1 MEITPTRR
9 NYKSKNKSFKP
20 TQSTPKVNKGPK
32 SRMNFKKTLIED
44 SISQKTT
51 KFSALLNNP
60 MPLKKE
66 TPPFLSASVLEGR
79 VPYLF
84 KSFLTKL
91 YKVKNDKDISLN
103 GGGEQTDAT
112 TKICISTID
121 SLKNIIKDINAES
134 TFLIVD
140 ECHKIGTEKR
150 GDMLTNNWHAT
161 LGLSATPERD
171 YDDNF
176 YIIIKKILGDI
187 IFDYDYI
194 DAREDEVIVNFKLLY
209 GYAALLPEEEQKYKK
224 FTKSIQ
230 RRAATIGGNNMDDY
244 PLKMLIFN
252 RARLIKNSKNR
263 IPYGVELIQKYK
275 RDSWIVFTEN
285 KKQAKDFN
293 DIIRNKGFK
302 SGIYNTD
309 LNDDER
315 QENLENFK
323 AGKLNVL
330 VSCTALDEGFDMPEA
345 DGAMILSASSSKRQR
360 IQRMGRVLRITANK
374 ENALIVTV
382 YSSKTEYEKLR
393 EESNRYK
400 LEGVPIKWQQM
411 TL

>member
-1 MEITPTRR
+1 MKLREWQEKAFPLWWTEKRGIV
-9 NYKSKNKSFKP
+9 
-20 TQSTPKVNKGPK
+20 KVVTGGG
-32 SRMNFKKTLIED
+32 KTVFAIHCLTKYLEEEKD
-44 SISQKTT
+44 NSIFIVVPSIALLDQWYEGLQKTFDDT
-51 KFSALLNNP
+51 
-60 MPLKKE
+60 
-66 TPPFLSASVLEGR
+66 
-79 VPYLF
+79 
-84 KSFLTKL
+84 
-91 YKVKNDKDISLN
+91 DISLN
-103 GGGEQTDAT
+103 GGGEHLEEISKVT
-112 TKICISTID
+112 ISTID
-121 SLKNIIKDINAES
+121 SVKNIIHKFDASN
-134 TFLIVD
+134 TLLIVD

-150 GDMLTNNWHAT
+150 GETLTNNWHAT

-209 GYAALLPEEEQKYKK
+209 AYAAMTKDEEDKYKK

-230 RRAATIGGNNMDDY
+230 RRAATIGGNNMNDY

-252 RARLIKNSKNR
+252 RARMVKNSKNR
-263 IPYGVELIQKYK
+263 IPFGVELLQKHK

-285 KKQAKDFN
+285 KKQAKEFN
-293 DIIRNKGFK
+293 KIINKKGYK
-302 SGIYNTD
+302 SAIYNTD
-309 LNDDER
+309 LDNAER
-315 QENLENFK
+315 EENLNNFK
-323 AGKLNVL
+323 SGNLNVL

-382 YSSKTEYEKLR
+382 YSSKTEFDKLR

-400 LEGVPIKWQQM
+400 LEGVPVKWQQM
-411 TL
+411 NQ

>member
-1 MEITPTRR
+1 MKLREWQETAFPLWWNRKRGIV
-9 NYKSKNKSFKP
+9 
-20 TQSTPKVNKGPK
+20 KVVTGGG
-32 SRMNFKKTLIED
+32 KTVFAIHCLKQYLEENPSNSILIVVP
-44 SISQKTT
+44 SI
-51 KFSALLNNP
+51 ALLDQWY
-60 MPLKKE
+60 
-66 TPPFLSASVLEGR
+66 EGLLQS
-79 VPYLF
+79 YDANQL
-84 KSFLTKL
+84 
-91 YKVKNDKDISLN
+91 SLN
-103 GGGEQTDAT
+103 GGGEHLEELSMIT
-112 TKICISTID
+112 ISTID
-121 SLKNIIKDINAES
+121 SVKNIIDKFDAS
-134 TFLIVD
+134 QTLLIVD

-150 GDMLTNNWHAT
+150 GETLTNNWHAT

-209 GYAALLPEEEQKYKK
+209 AYAAMTPEEEDEYKK

-230 RRAATIGGNNMDDY
+230 RRAATIGGNNMNDY
-244 PLKMLIFN
+244 PLKMMIFN
-252 RARLIKNSKNR
+252 RARMVKNSKNR
-263 IPYGVELIQKYK
+263 IPFGIELLQKYK

-285 KKQAKDFN
+285 KKQAKEFN
-293 DIIRNKGFK
+293 TIINTKGYQ
-302 SGIYNTD
+302 SAIYNTD
-309 LNDDER
+309 LDASER
-315 QENLENFK
+315 EENLNNFK
-323 AGKLNVL
+323 SGNLNVL

-374 ENALIVTV
+374 QNALIVTV

-393 EESNRYK
+393 EESNRYQ

-411 TL
+411 K

>member
-1 MEITPTRR
+1 MVTFLKLREWQEKAFPLWWEKKRGIIKVVTGGGKTFFAIHCLKKYLENDPQ
-9 NYKSKNKSFKP
+9 KSI
-20 TQSTPKVNKGPK
+20 
-32 SRMNFKKTLIED
+32 LIVVP
-44 SISQKTT
+44 SI
-51 KFSALLNNP
+51 ALLDQWYDSLSQNFDD
-60 MPLKKE
+60 KE
-66 TPPFLSASVLEGR
+66 
-79 VPYLF
+79 
-84 KSFLTKL
+84 
-91 YKVKNDKDISLN
+91 ISLN
-103 GGGEQTDAT
+103 GGGEQTKII

-121 SLKNIIKDINAES
+121 SLKNIISLIDAEN
-134 TFLIVD
+134 TLLIVD

-150 GDMLTNNWHAT
+150 GEILTNAWHAT

-209 GYAALLPEEEQKYKK
+209 GYAALLPEEENKYKK

-230 RRAATIGGNNMDDY
+230 RRAATIGGQDMNDY

-252 RARLIKNSKNR
+252 RARLVKNSKNR
-263 IPYGVELIQKYK
+263 IPYGIELIQKYE

-285 KKQAKDFN
+285 KKQAKEFN
-293 DIIRNKGFK
+293 KIVNKLKGFN

-315 QENLENFK
+315 QENLEKFK
-323 AGKLNVL
+323 AGNLNVL
-330 VSCTALDEGFDMPEA
+330 VSCTALDEGLDMPEA

-400 LEGVPIKWQQM
+400 LEGVPVKWQQM
-411 TL
+411 SL

>member
-1 MEITPTRR
+1 MKLRQWQEKAFPLWWAKKRGIV
-9 NYKSKNKSFKP
+9 
-20 TQSTPKVNKGPK
+20 KVVTGGGKTVFAIHCLTKYLEEQKG
-32 SRMNFKKTLIED
+32 N
-44 SISQKTT
+44 SIFIIVPSIALLDQWYEGLQKT
-51 KFSALLNNP
+51 F
-60 MPLKKE
+60 
-66 TPPFLSASVLEGR
+66 G
-79 VPYLF
+79 
-84 KSFLTKL
+84 
-91 YKVKNDKDISLN
+91 DKDISLN
-103 GGGEQTDAT
+103 GGGEHLDNIS
-112 TKICISTID
+112 KITISTID
-121 SLKNIIKDINAES
+121 SVKNIIHKFDASN
-134 TFLIVD
+134 TLLIVD

-150 GDMLTNNWHAT
+150 GETLTNNWHAT

-209 GYAALLPEEEQKYKK
+209 AYAAMTKDEEDKYKK

-230 RRAATIGGNNMDDY
+230 RRAATIGGNNMNDY

-252 RARLIKNSKNR
+252 RARMVKNSKNR
-263 IPYGVELIQKYK
+263 IPFGVELLQKHK

-285 KKQAKDFN
+285 KKQAKEFN
-293 DIIRNKGFK
+293 KIINKKGYK
-302 SGIYNTD
+302 SAIYNTD
-309 LNDDER
+309 LDNAER
-315 QENLENFK
+315 EENLNNFK
-323 AGKLNVL
+323 SGNLNVL

-382 YSSKTEYEKLR
+382 YSSKTEFDKLR

-400 LEGVPIKWQQM
+400 LEGVPVKWQQM
-411 TL
+411 E

>member
-1 MEITPTRR
+1 MKLRQWQEKAFPLWWAKKRGIV
-9 NYKSKNKSFKP
+9 
-20 TQSTPKVNKGPK
+20 KVVTGGG
-32 SRMNFKKTLIED
+32 KTVFAIHCLTKYLEEEKD
-44 SISQKTT
+44 NSIFIVVPSIALLDQWYEGLQKT
-51 KFSALLNNP
+51 F
-60 MPLKKE
+60 E
-66 TPPFLSASVLEGR
+66 
-79 VPYLF
+79 
-84 KSFLTKL
+84 
-91 YKVKNDKDISLN
+91 DKDISLN
-103 GGGEQTDAT
+103 GGGEHLEVIS
-112 TKICISTID
+112 KITISTID
-121 SLKNIIKDINAES
+121 SVKNIIHKFDASN
-134 TFLIVD
+134 TLLIVD

-150 GDMLTNNWHAT
+150 GETLTNNWHAT

-209 GYAALLPEEEQKYKK
+209 AYAAMTEDEEEKYKK

-230 RRAATIGGNNMDDY
+230 RRAATIGGNNMNDY

-252 RARLIKNSKNR
+252 RARMVKNSKNR
-263 IPYGVELIQKYK
+263 IPFGVELLQKHK

-285 KKQAKDFN
+285 KKQAKEFN
-293 DIIRNKGFK
+293 KIINKKGYK
-302 SGIYNTD
+302 SAIYNTD
-309 LNDDER
+309 LDNAER
-315 QENLENFK
+315 EENLNNFK
-323 AGKLNVL
+323 SGNLNVL

-382 YSSKTEYEKLR
+382 YSSKTEFDKLR

-400 LEGVPIKWQQM
+400 LEGVPVKWQQM
-411 TL
+411 K

>member
-1 MEITPTRR
+1 MKLREWQENAFPLWWAKKRGIIKVVTGGGKTVFAIHCLKKYLEEEPK
-9 NYKSKNKSFKP
+9 KSILIVVPSIALLDQWYEGISLNFKNK
-20 TQSTPKVNKGPK
+20 
-32 SRMNFKKTLIED
+32 
-44 SISQKTT
+44 
-51 KFSALLNNP
+51 
-60 MPLKKE
+60 
-66 TPPFLSASVLEGR
+66 
-79 VPYLF
+79 
-84 KSFLTKL
+84 
-91 YKVKNDKDISLN
+91 DIALN
-103 GGGEQTDAT
+103 GGGEQITDLS
-112 TKICISTID
+112 KVCITTID
-121 SLKNIIKDINAES
+121 SLKNIISKVEQQS
-134 TFLIVD
+134 TLLIVD

-150 GDMLTNNWHAT
+150 GEMLAGNWHAT

-209 GYAALLPEEEQKYKK
+209 AYAEMTEAENDKYKD
-224 FTKSIQ
+224 FTKKIQ
-230 RRAATIGGNNMDDY
+230 RRAATIGGNNINDY

-252 RARLIKNSKNR
+252 RARMVKNSKNR
-263 IPYGVELIQKYK
+263 IPSGVKLLQKYK

-285 KKQAKDFN
+285 KKQAKEFN
-293 DIIRNKGFK
+293 KIINKKGYK
-302 SGIYNTD
+302 SAIYNTD
-309 LNDDER
+309 LDNAER
-315 QENLENFK
+315 EENLNNFK
-323 AGKLNVL
+323 SGNLNVL

-382 YSSKTEYEKLR
+382 YSSKTEFEKLR

-400 LEGVPIKWQQM
+400 LEGVPVKWQQM
-411 TL
+411 RL

>member
-1 MEITPTRR
+1 MVTFLKLREWQEKAFPLWWEKKRGIIKVVTGGGKTFFAIHCLKRYLENDPQ
-9 NYKSKNKSFKP
+9 KSI
-20 TQSTPKVNKGPK
+20 
-32 SRMNFKKTLIED
+32 LIVVP
-44 SISQKTT
+44 SI
-51 KFSALLNNP
+51 ALLDQWYDSLSQNFDD
-60 MPLKKE
+60 KE
-66 TPPFLSASVLEGR
+66 
-79 VPYLF
+79 
-84 KSFLTKL
+84 
-91 YKVKNDKDISLN
+91 ISLN
-103 GGGEQTDAT
+103 GGGEQTKII

-121 SLKNIIKDINAES
+121 SLKNIMRLIDAENS
-134 TFLIVD
+134 LLIVD

-150 GDMLTNNWHAT
+150 GEMLTNAWHAT

-209 GYAALLPEEEQKYKK
+209 GYAALLPEEENKYKK

-230 RRAATIGGNNMDDY
+230 RRAATIGGQDMNDY

-252 RARLIKNSKNR
+252 RARLVKNSKNR
-263 IPYGVELIQKYK
+263 IPYGIELIQKYE

-285 KKQAKDFN
+285 KKQAKEFN
-293 DIIRNKGFK
+293 KIVNKLKGFN

-315 QENLENFK
+315 QENLEKFK
-323 AGKLNVL
+323 AGNLNVL

-400 LEGVPIKWQQM
+400 LEGVPVKWQQM
-411 TL
+411 SL

>member
-1 MEITPTRR
+1 MKLRQWQEKAFPLWWAKKRGIVKVVTGGGKTVFAIHCLTK
-9 NYKSKNKSFKP
+9 YLEEEKN
-20 TQSTPKVNKGPK
+20 N
-32 SRMNFKKTLIED
+32 
-44 SISQKTT
+44 SIFIVVPSIALLDQWYEGLQKTFDDT
-51 KFSALLNNP
+51 
-60 MPLKKE
+60 
-66 TPPFLSASVLEGR
+66 
-79 VPYLF
+79 
-84 KSFLTKL
+84 
-91 YKVKNDKDISLN
+91 DISLN
-103 GGGEQTDAT
+103 GGGEHLEEISKVT
-112 TKICISTID
+112 ISTID
-121 SLKNIIKDINAES
+121 SVKNIIHKFDASN
-134 TFLIVD
+134 TLLIVD

-150 GDMLTNNWHAT
+150 GETLTNNWHAT

-209 GYAALLPEEEQKYKK
+209 AYAAMTEDEEEKYKK

-230 RRAATIGGNNMDDY
+230 RRAATIGGNNMNDY

-252 RARLIKNSKNR
+252 RARMVKNSKNR
-263 IPYGVELIQKYK
+263 IPFGVELLQKHK

-285 KKQAKDFN
+285 KKQAKEFN
-293 DIIRNKGFK
+293 KIINKKGYK
-302 SGIYNTD
+302 SAIYNTD
-309 LNDDER
+309 LDNTER
-315 QENLENFK
+315 EENLNNFK
-323 AGKLNVL
+323 SGNLNVL

-382 YSSKTEYEKLR
+382 YSSKTEFDKLR

-400 LEGVPIKWQQM
+400 LEGVPVKWQQM
-411 TL
+411 E

>member
-1 MEITPTRR
+1 MKLREWQETAFPLWWNRKRGIV
-9 NYKSKNKSFKP
+9 
-20 TQSTPKVNKGPK
+20 KVVTGGG
-32 SRMNFKKTLIED
+32 KTVFAIHCLKQYLEENPSNSILIVVP
-44 SISQKTT
+44 SI
-51 KFSALLNNP
+51 ALLDQWY
-60 MPLKKE
+60 
-66 TPPFLSASVLEGR
+66 EGLLQS
-79 VPYLF
+79 YDANQL
-84 KSFLTKL
+84 
-91 YKVKNDKDISLN
+91 SLN
-103 GGGEQTDAT
+103 GGGEHLEELSMIT
-112 TKICISTID
+112 ISTID
-121 SLKNIIKDINAES
+121 SVKNIIDKFDAS
-134 TFLIVD
+134 QTLLIVD

-150 GDMLTNNWHAT
+150 GETLTNNWHAT

-209 GYAALLPEEEQKYKK
+209 AYAAMTSEEEDEYKK

-230 RRAATIGGNNMDDY
+230 RRAATIGGNNMNDY
-244 PLKMLIFN
+244 PLKMMIFN
-252 RARLIKNSKNR
+252 RARMVKNSKNR
-263 IPYGVELIQKYK
+263 IPFGIELLQKYK

-285 KKQAKDFN
+285 KKQAKEFN
-293 DIIRNKGFK
+293 TIINTKGYQ
-302 SGIYNTD
+302 SAIYNTD
-309 LNDDER
+309 LDASER
-315 QENLENFK
+315 EENLNNFK
-323 AGKLNVL
+323 SGNLNVL

-374 ENALIVTV
+374 QNALIVTV

-393 EESNRYK
+393 EESNRYQ

-411 TL
+411 Q

>member
-1 MEITPTRR
+1 MKLREWQEKAFPLWWAEKRGIV
-9 NYKSKNKSFKP
+9 
-20 TQSTPKVNKGPK
+20 KVVTGGG
-32 SRMNFKKTLIED
+32 KTVFAIHCLTKYLEEEKD
-44 SISQKTT
+44 NSIFIVVPSIALLDQWYEGLQKTFDDT
-51 KFSALLNNP
+51 
-60 MPLKKE
+60 
-66 TPPFLSASVLEGR
+66 
-79 VPYLF
+79 
-84 KSFLTKL
+84 
-91 YKVKNDKDISLN
+91 DISLN
-103 GGGEQTDAT
+103 GGGEHLEEISKVT
-112 TKICISTID
+112 ISTID
-121 SLKNIIKDINAES
+121 SVKNIIHKFDASN
-134 TFLIVD
+134 TLLIVD

-150 GDMLTNNWHAT
+150 GETLTNNWHAT

-209 GYAALLPEEEQKYKK
+209 AYAAMTKYEEDKYKK

-230 RRAATIGGNNMDDY
+230 RRAATIGGNNMNDY

-252 RARLIKNSKNR
+252 RARMVKNSKNR
-263 IPYGVELIQKYK
+263 IPFGVELLQKHK

-285 KKQAKDFN
+285 KKQAKEFN
-293 DIIRNKGFK
+293 KIINKKGYK
-302 SGIYNTD
+302 SAIYNTD
-309 LNDDER
+309 LDNAER
-315 QENLENFK
+315 EENLNNFK
-323 AGKLNVL
+323 SGNLNVL

-382 YSSKTEYEKLR
+382 YSSKTEFDKLR

-400 LEGVPIKWQQM
+400 LEGVPVKWQQM
-411 TL
+411 E

>member
-1 MEITPTRR
+1 MVTFLKLREWQEKAFPLWWEKKRGIIKVVTGGGKTFFAIHCLKRYLENDPQ
-9 NYKSKNKSFKP
+9 KSI
-20 TQSTPKVNKGPK
+20 
-32 SRMNFKKTLIED
+32 LIVVP
-44 SISQKTT
+44 SI
-51 KFSALLNNP
+51 ALLDQWYDSLSQNFDD
-60 MPLKKE
+60 KE
-66 TPPFLSASVLEGR
+66 
-79 VPYLF
+79 
-84 KSFLTKL
+84 
-91 YKVKNDKDISLN
+91 ISLN
-103 GGGEQTDAT
+103 GGGEQTKII

-121 SLKNIIKDINAES
+121 SLKNIISLIDAEN
-134 TFLIVD
+134 TLLIVD

-150 GDMLTNNWHAT
+150 GEMLTNAWHAT

-209 GYAALLPEEEQKYKK
+209 GYAALLPEEENKYKK

-230 RRAATIGGNNMDDY
+230 RRAATIGGQDMNDY

-252 RARLIKNSKNR
+252 RARLVKNSKNR
-263 IPYGVELIQKYK
+263 IPYGIELIQKYE
-275 RDSWIVFTEN
+275 RDSCIVFTEN
-285 KKQAKDFN
+285 KKQAKEFN
-293 DIIRNKGFK
+293 KIVNKLKGFN

-315 QENLENFK
+315 QENLEKFK
-323 AGKLNVL
+323 AGNLNVL

-400 LEGVPIKWQQM
+400 LEGVPVKWQQM
-411 TL
+411 SL

>member
-1 MEITPTRR
+1 MKLREWQAKAFPLWWAKKRGIVKVVTGGGKTVFAIHCLVK
-9 NYKSKNKSFKP
+9 YLEENK
-20 TQSTPKVNKGPK
+20 
-32 SRMNFKKTLIED
+32 D
-44 SISQKTT
+44 HSIFIVVPSI
-51 KFSALLNNP
+51 ALLDQWY
-60 MPLKKE
+60 
-66 TPPFLSASVLEGR
+66 EG
-79 VPYLF
+79 LQKDF
-84 KSFLTKL
+84 NE
-91 YKVKNDKDISLN
+91 KNIALN
-103 GGGEQTDAT
+103 GGGEHLEHLSR
-112 TKICISTID
+112 INISTID
-121 SLKNIIKDINAES
+121 SVKNIIEQFDASK
-134 TFLIVD
+134 TLLIVD

-150 GDMLTNNWHAT
+150 GEVLSNSWHAT

-176 YIIIKKILGDI
+176 YIIIRKILGDI

-209 GYAALLPEEEQKYKK
+209 AYAAMTPDEEEKYKK

-230 RRAATIGGNNMDDY
+230 RRAATIGGNDMNDY

-252 RARLIKNSKNR
+252 RARMVKNSKNR
-263 IPYGVELIQKYK
+263 IPFGIELLQKHK

-285 KKQAKDFN
+285 KKQAKEFN
-293 DIIRNKGFK
+293 KIINTKGYK
-302 SGIYNTD
+302 SAIYNTD
-309 LNDDER
+309 LDNTER
-315 QENLENFK
+315 EENLNNFK
-323 AGKLNVL
+323 NGNLNVL

-374 ENALIVTV
+374 QNALIVTV
-382 YSSKTEYEKLR
+382 YSSKTEFDKLR

-411 TL
+411 KQV

>member
-1 MEITPTRR
+1 MKLREWQEAAFPLWWERKRGIVKVVTGGGKTVFAIHCLKKYLEENSNNTIFIVVP
-9 NYKSKNKSFKP
+9 SIALLDQWHEGLQLSFK
-20 TQSTPKVNKGPK
+20 
-32 SRMNFKKTLIED
+32 
-44 SISQKTT
+44 
-51 KFSALLNNP
+51 NN
-60 MPLKKE
+60 E
-66 TPPFLSASVLEGR
+66 IA
-79 VPYLF
+79 
-84 KSFLTKL
+84 
-91 YKVKNDKDISLN
+91 LN
-103 GGGEQTDAT
+103 GGGERLDKLS
-112 TKICISTID
+112 KITISTID
-121 SLKNIIKDINAES
+121 SVKNIIENFDASK
-134 TFLIVD
+134 TLLIVD

-150 GDMLTNNWHAT
+150 GEILTNNWHAT

-176 YIIIKKILGDI
+176 YIIIRKILGDI

-209 GYAALLPEEEQKYKK
+209 AYAAMTSSEEAEYKK

-230 RRAATIGGNNMDDY
+230 RRAATIGGNNMNDY

-252 RARLIKNSKNR
+252 RARMVKNSVNR
-263 IPYGVELIQKYK
+263 IPFGIELLQKYK

-285 KKQAKDFN
+285 KKQAKEFN
-293 DIIRNKGFK
+293 TIINKKGYK
-302 SGIYNTD
+302 SAIYNTD
-309 LNDDER
+309 LDSNER
-315 QENLENFK
+315 EENLNNFK
-323 AGKLNVL
+323 NGNLNVL

-374 ENALIVTV
+374 QNALIVTV

-393 EESNRYK
+393 EESNRYQ

-411 TL
+411 K

>member
-1 MEITPTRR
+1 MVP
-9 NYKSKNKSFKP
+9 
-20 TQSTPKVNKGPK
+20 
-32 SRMNFKKTLIED
+32 
-44 SISQKTT
+44 SI
-51 KFSALLNNP
+51 ALLDQWYDSLSQNFDD
-60 MPLKKE
+60 KE
-66 TPPFLSASVLEGR
+66 
-79 VPYLF
+79 
-84 KSFLTKL
+84 
-91 YKVKNDKDISLN
+91 ISLN
-103 GGGEQTDAT
+103 GGGEQTKVI

-121 SLKNIIKDINAES
+121 SLKNIISLIDAEN
-134 TFLIVD
+134 TLLIVD

-150 GDMLTNNWHAT
+150 GEMLTNAWHAT

-209 GYAALLPEEEQKYKK
+209 GYAALLPEEENKYKK

-230 RRAATIGGNNMDDY
+230 RRAATIGGQDMNDY

-252 RARLIKNSKNR
+252 RARLVKNSKNR
-263 IPYGVELIQKYK
+263 IPYGIELIQKYE

-285 KKQAKDFN
+285 KKQAKEFN
-293 DIIRNKGFK
+293 KIVNKLKGFN

-315 QENLENFK
+315 QENLEKFK
-323 AGKLNVL
+323 AGNLNVL

-400 LEGVPIKWQQM
+400 LEGVPVKWQQM
-411 TL
+411 SL

>member
-1 MEITPTRR
+1 LKLREWQEKAFPLWWAKKRGIV
-9 NYKSKNKSFKP
+9 
-20 TQSTPKVNKGPK
+20 KVVTGGG
-32 SRMNFKKTLIED
+32 KTVFAIHCLTKYLQEEKD
-44 SISQKTT
+44 NSIFIVVPSIALLDQWYEALQKT
-51 KFSALLNNP
+51 F
-60 MPLKKE
+60 
-66 TPPFLSASVLEGR
+66 G
-79 VPYLF
+79 
-84 KSFLTKL
+84 
-91 YKVKNDKDISLN
+91 DKDISLN
-103 GGGEQTDAT
+103 GGGEHLEEISKVT
-112 TKICISTID
+112 ISTID
-121 SLKNIIKDINAES
+121 SVKNIIHKFNAS
-134 TFLIVD
+134 NTLLIVD

-150 GDMLTNNWHAT
+150 GETLTNNWNAT

-187 IFDYDYI
+187 IFDYNYI

-209 GYAALLPEEEQKYKK
+209 AYAAMTEDEEEKYKK

-230 RRAATIGGNNMDDY
+230 RRAATIGGNNMNDY

-252 RARLIKNSKNR
+252 RARMVKNSKNR
-263 IPYGVELIQKYK
+263 IPFGVELLQKHK

-285 KKQAKDFN
+285 KKQAKEFN
-293 DIIRNKGFK
+293 KIINKKGYK
-302 SGIYNTD
+302 SAIYNTD
-309 LNDDER
+309 LDNAER
-315 QENLENFK
+315 EENLNNFK
-323 AGKLNVL
+323 SGNLNVL

-382 YSSKTEYEKLR
+382 YSSKTEFDKLR

-400 LEGVPIKWQQM
+400 LEGVPVKWQQM
-411 TL
+411 K